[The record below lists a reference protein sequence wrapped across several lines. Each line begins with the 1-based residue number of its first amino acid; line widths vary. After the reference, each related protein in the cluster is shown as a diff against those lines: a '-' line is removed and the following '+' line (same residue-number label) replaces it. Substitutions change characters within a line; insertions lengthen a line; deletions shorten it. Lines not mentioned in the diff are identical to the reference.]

1 MWPVVERVDTLSLEL
16 ISIPIQLRHI
26 KTKDDG
32 SVSITVTAQVK
43 IGSDINSIR
52 TAAIQLMSKSTDEI
66 RQIVQEVLTGHT
78 KMLIGL
84 LLTEQI
90 RTDQEAF
97 AQKVWEI
104 SGEPLAAIGLEIITF
119 VIQDVEIKAR

>member
-1 MWPVVERVDTLSLEL
+1 
-16 ISIPIQLRHI
+16 
-26 KTKDDG
+26 
-32 SVSITVTAQVK
+32 
-43 IGSDINSIR
+43 
-52 TAAIQLMSKSTDEI
+52 MSKSTDEI